1 MKFFDDVFDL
11 SNLQFDEKDI
21 ETIFWPHT
29 IDRDEKVRR
38 EIGDNL
44 LTVEAEALNERDDL
58 YYYFSDLR
66 VFYSRDDS

>member
-29 IDRDEKVRR
+29 INREEKIFR

-44 LTVEAEALNERDDL
+44 LTAESEQLSEQDDL

-66 VFYSRDDS
+66 VIE